1 MIVVVM
7 IMLWCDGDEWC
18 IVFNDSNDDY
28 DSDVVIWWLLW
39 WWCIWF
45 NDSNDNY
52 DGGDC
57 DSVGDVMIKLIM
69 VMTH

>member
-1 MIVVVM
+1 MMIVVVM

-28 DSDVVIWWLLW
+28 D
-39 WWCIWF
+39 
-45 NDSNDNY
+45 
-52 DGGDC
+52 GGDC

-69 VMTH
+69 VMTLIQW